1 MQISIKLP
9 MKIQSKFNR
18 IFNEIPILEIN
29 NGNIVKIG
37 NPLEI
42 PMEINWKERWNF
54 NEIPIENS
62 MKYQWK
68 SIGNPV
74 EI

>member
-9 MKIQSKFNR
+9 MKIQSNFSR

-29 NGNIVKIG
+29 NGNIVEIG

-42 PMEINWKERWNF
+42 PMEINWKYQWKSTGNRD
-54 NEIPIENS
+54 EIS

-68 SIGNPV
+68 IQ
-74 EI
+74 

>member
-29 NGNIVKIG
+29 NGNIVEIG

-42 PMEINWKERWNF
+42 PMEINWKER
-54 NEIPIENS
+54 
-62 MKYQWK
+62 
-68 SIGNPV
+68 
-74 EI
+74 